1 MQAMDR
7 LLRPA
12 EADPG
17 ATGQAGLAL
26 VGVVDDKLELLAE
39 IDPVAHE
46 GPRYSTSR
54 TSPDQP
60 GVPASVSRIRSG
72 RTII

>member
-1 MQAMDR
+1 MSSQRGGVQAMDR

-46 GPRYSTSR
+46 GTEVLHLAHLP
-54 TSPDQP
+54 
-60 GVPASVSRIRSG
+60 
-72 RTII
+72 